1 MKCTIHKDMFLSEI
15 GNVQKFTS
23 NRLNTATALQGVYIK
38 IEKGE
43 LHMYATDLNTY
54 CHAFM
59 PVSTKESAEFVIEP
73 KKMIEFIQFL
83 DPGDIHIDVL
93 ESSVKV
99 SQGKTNG
106 VFPIMMVE
114 DFPLPPVLQE
124 EAEDISP
131 EFLLKNLPF
140 LLFTAS
146 TDDARPVLTG
156 INFVVSDEDLTL
168 VSTDGFRLSLVKEKR
183 KGTFSSMI
191 VPAEFLKEVLRHVK
205 DAKKVQFTF
214 SDKENLIRFVVGNT
228 AYYSRLIDGDF
239 PPYER
244 VIPDEKKTTV
254 QLKKDDLLRNT
265 KLIAIFAREYSN
277 VIMYDFSS
285 EGLVISPKKE
295 ANAENTTTQDI
306 EFDGEQIKVAF
317 NYKYVIDFLNNVE
330 GETLE
335 LELLRAEAPVVFKI
349 PGNETFMH
357 IIMPVRIQE

>member
-1 MKCTIHKDMFLSEI
+1 MKCTLQKDIFLTEL

-23 NRLNTATALQGVYIK
+23 SRLNTATALQGVFIK
-38 IEKGE
+38 IEKKI
-43 LHMYATDLNTY
+43 LHLYATDLNTY
-54 CHAFM
+54 CHSQIPLDA
-59 PVSTKESAEFVIEP
+59 KEDAEFIIEP
-73 KKMIEFIQFL
+73 KKIVEFIQFL
-83 DPGDIHIDVL
+83 QPGDITI
-93 ESSVKV
+93 EIEGTSVKV
-99 SQGKTNG
+99 SQGKTHG

-114 DFPLPPVLQE
+114 DFPLPPVIE
-124 EAEDISP
+124 EESEELSP

-183 KGTFSSMI
+183 KGAFSSMI
-191 VPAEFLKEVLRHVK
+191 VPAEFLKEILRHVK
-205 DAKKVQFTF
+205 EAQKVRFTF
-214 SDKENLIRFVVGNT
+214 SDKERIIRFEIGNSE
-228 AYYSRLIDGDF
+228 YYSRLIDGDF

-244 VIPDEKKTTV
+244 VIPDEKKATV
-254 QLKKDDLLRNT
+254 KLKKDELLRNT
-265 KLIAIFAREYSN
+265 KLIAIFAREFSN
-277 VIMYDFSS
+277 VITYDFSA
-285 EGLVISPKKE
+285 EGLSISPKKE

-306 EFDGEQIKVAF
+306 EFEGEPMKVAF

-330 GETLE
+330 GDDLE
-335 LELLRAEAPVVFKI
+335 IELLRSDAPVVLRV

>member
-1 MKCTIHKDMFLSEI
+1 MKCTINKDIFLSEI

-23 NRLNTATALQGVYIK
+23 SRLNTATALQGVYIK
-38 IEKGE
+38 IEKGV

-54 CHAFM
+54 CHAHM
-59 PVSTKESAEFVIEP
+59 PVTTKDDVEFVIEP
-73 KKMIEFIQFL
+73 KKVIEFIQFL
-83 DPGDIHIDVL
+83 QPGDIHIELDG
-93 ESSVKV
+93 SSVKV

-106 VFPIMMVE
+106 VFPIMVVE
-114 DFPLPPVLQE
+114 DFPLPPALEE

-131 EFLLKNLPF
+131 EFLLNNLPF

-156 INFVVSDEDLTL
+156 VNFVVSDEDLTL

-214 SDKENLIRFVVGNT
+214 SDTENIIRFEVGNT

-254 QLKKDDLLRNT
+254 KLKKEDLLRNT

-306 EFDGEQIKVAF
+306 EFEGEQIKVAF
-317 NYKYVIDFLNNVE
+317 NYKYVVDFLNNVE
-330 GETLE
+330 GEDLE
-335 LELLRAEAPVVFKI
+335 VELLRSEAPVVFKI